1 MIDAPSPPD
10 GVERWPKTLVPQ
22 LLELLPRQ
30 YASVA
35 FEHVVPLLSSVD
47 EMERGELDFVGL
59 TGKLGA
65 EEMLTTIEP
74 AQGVLLAII
83 SLAPSLGMTT

>member
-1 MIDAPSPPD
+1 MADAPSPPY
-10 GVERWPKTLVPQ
+10 GVERWPKTLVAQ
-22 LLELLPRQ
+22 LLELLPQR

-35 FEHVVPLLSSVD
+35 FEYVVPLLSGAG

-65 EEMLTTIEP
+65 EETLTTIEP

>member
-1 MIDAPSPPD
+1 VA
-10 GVERWPKTLVPQ
+10 Q

-30 YASVA
+30 YASVV
-35 FEHVVPLLSSVD
+35 FEHVVPLLSGAG
-47 EMERGELDFVGL
+47 EMEGGEPDFVGL

-65 EEMLTTIEP
+65 EETLTTIEP